1 MAKYNITSLNYIAS
15 GTSRSYINMD
25 VCLGYELF
33 DYVHLLCSE
42 TNTSAYLDIRTRK
55 TNDETKL
62 SAVSVDIGTEQGEG
76 YWAKTNYIEK
86 ADDSALARELCA
98 DGIVLNEEQDFFVEK
113 DSSKRDYIRLY
124 LSCCTEEMKQK
135 IRDFNLAREH
145 NNCTFL
151 AEHSKND
158 KNELTCSG
166 TRIQNLYD
174 IVDVSIKKLGIKE
187 TRNSFITNTD
197 QHHDVYA
204 PALATQ
210 PLGFCQTNLESDFE
224 NDAILLTDGTKFS
237 PYYLRTS
244 QLNTRG
250 TDLQSTSFTVH
261 LESNQEKIYA
271 YHEPN
276 LGTSNPLENWT
287 PKINYSGISKSWILD
302 LPVKPKSTIA
312 TASDKA
318 SYDDG
323 LVYAHRMMPT
333 KSTLNSQYSTEMSST
348 SEIFNCR
355 TYAEIKSV
363 GGRPYLKYYD
373 DVGYEAMVS
382 PTSTSSLQTIPMK
395 TFNSQTRSE
404 NDYLTK
410 PYQKIEFLFPIDY
423 KTKAKHKSN
432 LFTVELSGTG
442 IETEYQ
448 NVVQSLE
455 EQASDA
461 EAVERLLT
469 KKSKLD
475 MLKFDIESAV
485 KEIVKNVTP
494 ANTQLFDIAFLD

>member
-15 GTSRSYINMD
+15 GSNRSYINMD
-25 VCLGYELF
+25 VCLEYELF
-33 DYVHLLCSE
+33 DYIHLLCSE
-42 TNTSAYLDIRTRK
+42 TNTSAYPDAKTRK
-55 TNDETKL
+55 TNDETML

-98 DGIVLNEEQDFFVEK
+98 DGIVLNEEQDLFVET

-135 IRDFNLAREH
+135 IVEFNLTREH
-145 NNCTFL
+145 MNCTFL
-151 AEHSKND
+151 AEHTSNN

-174 IVDVSIKKLGIKE
+174 IKDVSIKKLGTKE
-187 TRNSFITNTD
+187 AKNAFLVGLD

-204 PALATQ
+204 PAMTQQ
-210 PLGFCQTNLESDFE
+210 PLGFCQANLETDLE
-224 NDAILLTDGTKFS
+224 NDAILLTDGTKMS
-237 PYYLRTS
+237 PHYLRTS
-244 QLNTRG
+244 QLETRG
-250 TDLQSTSFTVH
+250 TELQSTSYTTQ
-261 LESNQEKIYA
+261 LESDFEKTYA
-271 YHEPN
+271 YQTIDQNEVDP
-276 LGTSNPLENWT
+276 TANWT

-302 LPVKPKSTIA
+302 LPVKAKSTLA
-312 TASDKA
+312 SASDRA
-318 SYDDG
+318 DYDDG
-323 LVYAHRMMPT
+323 VVYAHRMMPT
-333 KSTLNSQYSTEMSST
+333 KSTLNPQYSTEMSSST
-348 SEIFNCR
+348 ELFNCR
-355 TYAEIKSV
+355 TYTEVKSI

-373 DVGYEAMVS
+373 DVNYEAVVE
-382 PTSTSSLQTIPMK
+382 PTSTSALQTIPVK
-395 TFNSQTRSE
+395 SVNSQTKSS
-404 NDYLTK
+404 NDTLTK

-448 NVVQSLE
+448 NVIQSLE
-455 EQASDA
+455 EQANDA
-461 EAVERLLT
+461 QAVENLLI

-475 MLKFDIESAV
+475 MLKFDIESAI
-485 KEIVKNVTP
+485 KEIAKNVTP